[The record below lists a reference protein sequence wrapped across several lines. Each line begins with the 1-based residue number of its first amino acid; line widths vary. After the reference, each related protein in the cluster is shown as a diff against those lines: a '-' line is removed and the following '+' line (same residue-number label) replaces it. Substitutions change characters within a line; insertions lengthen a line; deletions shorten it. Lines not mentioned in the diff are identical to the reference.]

1 MDLLYLKIQI
11 NNFHLI
17 FSVNYVKK
25 LVMKHV
31 IVNAISLLAMN
42 AKKFYAIIEHA
53 NDSNL
58 HNTNQIFNNDN
69 FSNHNE
75 SIMNGTVVHPN
86 ISMNKS
92 AAVIQDESISY
103 SPKKSTIL
111 RNSVH
116 VVIDILIKLNF

>member
-1 MDLLYLKIQI
+1 
-11 NNFHLI
+11 
-17 FSVNYVKK
+17 
-25 LVMKHV
+25 
-31 IVNAISLLAMN
+31 
-42 AKKFYAIIEHA
+42 
-53 NDSNL
+53 
-58 HNTNQIFNNDN
+58 
-69 FSNHNE
+69 
-75 SIMNGTVVHPN
+75 MNGTVVHPN

>member
-53 NDSNL
+53 NVIAMIL
-58 HNTNQIFNNDN
+58 IYIIQIKFLIMII
-69 FSNHNE
+69 FLI
-75 SIMNGTVVHPN
+75 IMN
-86 ISMNKS
+86 
-92 AAVIQDESISY
+92 
-103 SPKKSTIL
+103 
-111 RNSVH
+111 R
-116 VVIDILIKLNF
+116 